1 LITNM
6 TEIYSTGKVCLNITR
21 NNTCMSL
28 DPDLGNLMSRSR
40 NQDELVWAW
49 RGWRDAVAPPVR
61 GMFQQMVD
69 LLNKGARQHG
79 LGDYGHFERG
89 EYEMGNDFTAVIK
102 KLWTDVKP
110 LYKELHAYVRFQLKK
125 KYAGMSGSGPI
136 PAHLLGN
143 MWAQNWD
150 GIYDMVQPYPDAT
163 PLDVTPS
170 LIKQHYT
177 PEKMFKL
184 AQSFFVS
191 IGLDP
196 MPKSFWNKSMLR
208 KPGNKSVVCHA
219 SAFDFLKDD
228 VRIKMCTRLKQEDL
242 ITIHH
247 EMGHCEYFLAYKDQ
261 PYAYR
266 NGANPGFHEA
276 IGDTIALSVVTPKHL
291 NSVGLLY
298 TLPKGD
304 EASINFLMTQALS
317 HVAPLPFTYLV
328 DQWRWKVLAG
338 EISPSNYNSAWWRMR
353 TLYQGVKPP
362 VARNESDFD
371 PGAKFH
377 IVSNSPY
384 IGYFVSL
391 ILQFQFHRALCNLV
405 KHTGPLHECSIYQSK
420 EAGKKFK
427 EMLAAGR
434 SRPWPQTLFKL
445 TGEREMSADPL
456 LEYFAPLR
464 KWLFN
469 YRIKNNYTLG
479 WKQ

>member
-1 LITNM
+1 MRRAPMFGVVWLVLFTARCRSSPQGKNRLAHLFNYTKIAAHLLSEVESRGSNLSAYEMSALWDFMTDIRPSTKNAVVLASTLVKEFTLSTSRNASAIKELDLPRDVARQIRILRRNSQPNDQADVARLQSLITNM

-228 VRIKMCTRLKQEDL
+228 VRC
-242 ITIHH
+242 
-247 EMGHCEYFLAYKDQ
+247 
-261 PYAYR
+261 
-266 NGANPGFHEA
+266 
-276 IGDTIALSVVTPKHL
+276 V
-291 NSVGLLY
+291 
-298 TLPKGD
+298 
-304 EASINFLMTQALS
+304 
-317 HVAPLPFTYLV
+317 
-328 DQWRWKVLAG
+328 
-338 EISPSNYNSAWWRMR
+338 
-353 TLYQGVKPP
+353 
-362 VARNESDFD
+362 
-371 PGAKFH
+371 
-377 IVSNSPY
+377 
-384 IGYFVSL
+384 
-391 ILQFQFHRALCNLV
+391 
-405 KHTGPLHECSIYQSK
+405 
-420 EAGKKFK
+420 
-427 EMLAAGR
+427 
-434 SRPWPQTLFKL
+434 
-445 TGEREMSADPL
+445 
-456 LEYFAPLR
+456 
-464 KWLFN
+464 
-469 YRIKNNYTLG
+469 
-479 WKQ
+479 

>member
-1 LITNM
+1 
-6 TEIYSTGKVCLNITR
+6 
-21 NNTCMSL
+21 
-28 DPDLGNLMSRSR
+28 
-40 NQDELVWAW
+40 
-49 RGWRDAVAPPVR
+49 
-61 GMFQQMVD
+61 
-69 LLNKGARQHG
+69 
-79 LGDYGHFERG
+79 
-89 EYEMGNDFTAVIK
+89 
-102 KLWTDVKP
+102 
-110 LYKELHAYVRFQLKK
+110 
-125 KYAGMSGSGPI
+125 MSGSGPI

-317 HVAPLPFTYLV
+317 HVAPLPFTFDFYRH
-328 DQWRWKVLAG
+328 DF
-338 EISPSNYNSAWWRMR
+338 IDI
-353 TLYQGVKPP
+353 TLFHRY
-362 VARNESDFD
+362 DFID
-371 PGAKFH
+371 MTF
-377 IVSNSPY
+377 IDMTLLY
-384 IGYFVSL
+384 RYFVSL

-479 WKQ
+479 WKQA